1 MAGKKKRQTARKYT
15 YRNFGESFLKKH
27 RGLVPTLR
35 GDPAWIFGHF
45 GLSIAR
51 LSTRQSMGKSQKR
64 PAADSSPSTL
74 QKRLGKPACHEHVI
88 SIDMLARDHK
98 QVRLENSKR
107 SFRNRGGKITHK
119 TQPTRRNFDV
129 NSGRS
134 GERYEAE
141 IQQSTEYTFQ
151 YMSWAHISAMLEGLV
166 GCGSLGIT
174 SRQRLFF
181 VNSNTG

>member
-1 MAGKKKRQTARKYT
+1 MYVYAHRLLENPSYIGMGSGTSLFDPGFRCEKGVQQGAP
-15 YRNFGESFLKKH
+15 EASFLFNLLIHAANKETND
-27 RGLVPTLR
+27 RLVPTLR

-45 GLSIAR
+45 GLSVAR

-64 PAADSSPSTL
+64 PAADSSPSTI
-74 QKRLGKPACHEHVI
+74 QKMMRKPACHEHVI

-107 SFRNRGGKITHK
+107 SFRNRGGKNHAQ
-119 TQPTRRNFDV
+119 TQTTNRNFDV

-141 IQQSTEYTFQ
+141 IQQSTE
-151 YMSWAHISAMLEGLV
+151 
-166 GCGSLGIT
+166 
-174 SRQRLFF
+174 
-181 VNSNTG
+181 